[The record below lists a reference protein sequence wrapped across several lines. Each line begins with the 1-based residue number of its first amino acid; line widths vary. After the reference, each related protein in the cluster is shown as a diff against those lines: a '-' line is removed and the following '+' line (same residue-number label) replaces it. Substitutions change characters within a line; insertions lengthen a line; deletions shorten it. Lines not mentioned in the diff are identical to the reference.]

1 MGQNIKIEFLLT
13 PFPNLPMKMKK
24 FQAQSVISFVMYSGL
39 ALVAIYIL
47 IAGPIKDLIK
57 NETTFTESL
66 QNINGKL
73 YI

>member
-1 MGQNIKIEFLLT
+1 MKLNFLLT
-13 PFPNLPMKMKK
+13 PFSNLTMKMKK
-24 FQAQSVISFVMYSGL
+24 CHAQSIISFIMYSGL

-47 IAGPIKDLIK
+47 TAGPIKDLIQ

-73 YI
+73 LI

>member
-1 MGQNIKIEFLLT
+1 
-13 PFPNLPMKMKK
+13 MKK

-47 IAGPIKDLIK
+47 TIGPIKDLIK

-73 YI
+73 